1 MTLQQTSPSRR
12 RLIQAAVASLCT
24 FGALGAVQAQQAQQ
38 AWPTAKPIRIVVG
51 FAPGGTTDVM
61 ARTMAVSLSEALGQT
76 VIVDN
81 KPGASGNVAASEV
94 IRSQPDGY
102 TFLVAPTS
110 FETANPFL
118 FKQTINPA
126 KDLTP
131 VAGVGRSQMYV
142 VVGAQSKFKDAR
154 ELVAYAQK
162 NPGKLSYS
170 SAGAGTPP
178 HLAGEL
184 FKQAAKIYSVHIPYR
199 GAAPALQDVLA
210 GQADYVMD
218 PGISFP
224 HVKAGKARMLA
235 VAGAKRSSF
244 FPEVPTLSELG
255 IKGAELDIWFGM
267 WAPNG
272 TPPDVSARMATE
284 IGKALKLA
292 TIKTRYE
299 ALGAEPVGLDNAEF
313 RSLLVSEAKQLS
325 AVIRDSKISVD

>member
-1 MTLQQTSPSRR
+1 MKTQQTSQTRR
-12 RLIQAAVASLCT
+12 RLIQTAVASICT
-24 FGALGAVQAQQAQQ
+24 LGALASVQAQQ
-38 AWPTAKPIRIVVG
+38 AWPAAKPIRIVVG

-61 ARTMAVSLSEALGQT
+61 ARSMGAALSEALGQT
-76 VIVDN
+76 VLIDN

-94 IRSQPDGY
+94 IRAQPDGY
-102 TFLVAPTS
+102 TFLIAPTS

-118 FKQTINPA
+118 FKQTISPA

-131 VAGVGRSQMYV
+131 VAGVGKSQMYV
-142 VVGAQSKFKDAR
+142 VVNQHSPFKDAR

-162 NPGKLSYS
+162 NPAKLSYT

-184 FKQAAKIYSVHIPYR
+184 FKQSAKFFAVHIPYR

-210 GQADYVMD
+210 GQADFVMD
-218 PGISFP
+218 PGIAFP
-224 HVKAGKARMLA
+224 HVRAGKARMLA
-235 VAGAKRSSF
+235 VAGAKRSAF

-255 IKGAELDIWFGM
+255 MKGAELDIWFGM

-272 TPPDVSARMATE
+272 TPPEVAARMASE
-284 IGKALKLA
+284 IGKALTLPG
-292 TIKTRYE
+292 IKTRYE
-299 ALGAEPVGLDNAEF
+299 ALGAEPVGLNNADF
-313 RSLLVSEAKQLS
+313 KKLLAAETKQLS

>member
-24 FGALGAVQAQQAQQ
+24 FGALGAVQAQQ

-218 PGISFP
+218 PGIAFP

-272 TPPDVSARMATE
+272 TPPDVSARMASE

>member
-1 MTLQQTSPSRR
+1 MKNQQTSPARR
-12 RLIQAAVASLCT
+12 SLIQVAAASLCT
-24 FGALGAVQAQQAQQ
+24 LGAFGAVQAQQA
-38 AWPTAKPIRIVVG
+38 WPAAKPVRIVVG

-61 ARTMAVSLSEALGQT
+61 ARAMGAALSEALGQT
-76 VIVDN
+76 VIIDN
-81 KPGASGNVAASEV
+81 KPGASGNVAATEV
-94 IRSQPDGY
+94 IRAQPDGY

-118 FKQTINPA
+118 FKQTIAPA

-142 VVGAQSKFKDAR
+142 VVGPQSPFKDAR
-154 ELVAYAQK
+154 ELVSFAQK
-162 NPGKLSYS
+162 NPAKLSYS

-184 FKQAAKIYSVHIPYR
+184 FKQSAKFFAVHIPYR

-210 GQADYVMD
+210 GQADFVMD

-244 FPEVPTLSELG
+244 FPDVPTLSELG
-255 IKGAELDIWFGM
+255 MKGSELDIWFGM

-272 TPPDVSARMATE
+272 TPADVTARMASE

-292 TIKTRYE
+292 SIKTRYE

-313 RSLLVSEAKQLS
+313 KSLLVAETQQLS
-325 AVIRDSKISVD
+325 AVIRDSKISID